1 MNTRRPLAAAMSL
14 LGVAWLHGC
23 GVPIDSAPQTIDPP
37 VFVFPQGVD
46 FDPDIE
52 ADLPDRSMHPLYFL
66 RNDKLVQIDGAFDR
80 PVPLRDPLDRLLLG
94 PSADDAANGL
104 ETRIPPGTEVLDVS
118 QRNDLVVVI
127 NLNDAFYE
135 IEGNALR
142 QATAQLV
149 FTGYDL
155 VRDAQGVQFLRNG
168 VPQALPRGD
177 GTIAQ
182 STDGSATP
190 LRTVDFS
197 DLIPQPSTRNNPG
210 TGFY

>member
-1 MNTRRPLAAAMSL
+1 MKRAWGRHTAAPLLIALGAA
-14 LGVAWLHGC
+14 GC
-23 GVPIDSAPQTIDPP
+23 GVPIDSSPQAIDPP
-37 VFVFPQGVD
+37 GLLFSQGVD
-46 FDPDIE
+46 LDPDV
-52 ADLPDRSMHPLYFL
+52 DSDVPDRSMHPLYFL
-66 RNDKLVQIDGAFDR
+66 RNDKLVQIDRAFDR
-80 PVPLRDPLDRLLLG
+80 PVPLRDPLDRLLRG
-94 PSADDAANGL
+94 PSVDDAANGL

-118 QRNDLVVVI
+118 QRSDLIVVI

-168 VPQALPRGD
+168 IPQALPRGD

-182 STDGSATP
+182 GTDGAATP
-190 LRTVDFS
+190 LRTVDFA
-197 DLIPQPSTRNNPG
+197 DLIPRPG
-210 TGFY
+210 SDSGGVIAFF